1 MKATINL
8 VLFRILL
15 GSLGLGVALIV
26 AFIAGFD
33 IPPLREAWEWSQK
46 SVFFL
51 FE

>member
-8 VLFRILL
+8 LLFRILL
-15 GSLGLGVALIV
+15 GSLGLGVVLIV

-33 IPPLREAWEWSQK
+33 IPPVRDTWEWLEK

-51 FE
+51 SE